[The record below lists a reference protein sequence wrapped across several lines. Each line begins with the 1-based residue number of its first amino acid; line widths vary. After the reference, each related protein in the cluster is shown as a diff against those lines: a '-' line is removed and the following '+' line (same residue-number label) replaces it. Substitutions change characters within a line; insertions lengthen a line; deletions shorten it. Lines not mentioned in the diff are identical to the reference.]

1 MFTSERALAYL
12 TQLAPWAKDYTWRR
26 RADGLNVRENEGDS
40 LILVGPVGVYF
51 YSHVITRD
59 RREDRIYI
67 EVIDSMLWD
76 HLRAELTTG
85 GHIMGPVSARS
96 VRSIIP
102 TLDAAKWCLNK
113 LEVQYQTSFDEL
125 CLHDDVV
132 MTRLKA
138 IQSAWV
144 KGLIFGQPEPVEA
157 PPPNPA
163 WTVPLQ
169 YVDVGVNI
177 AEPVHNAGQVIA
189 VDLEGPNVEYE
200 LGRMYPPV
208 VEYTPQ
214 EVRTP
219 TAPIPPN
226 PTLDYGGGNWTD
238 LWRNR
243 YQPLTQEEVRN
254 ITYTT
259 QTDQDRTGYFDV
271 TMTTDLNAVA
281 TTADGTTRAQT
292 PTLELTDEQM
302 RNATREFLA
311 RLDRQRAEQNERQL
325 NARHWTN
332 RRRGGRQYF

>member
-26 RADGLNVRENEGDS
+26 RAGGLNGRENEGDS

-67 EVIDSMLWD
+67 EVIDSLLWD
-76 HLRAELTTG
+76 HLQAELTTG

-113 LEVQYQTSFDEL
+113 LEVEYQTSFDEL
-125 CLHDDVV
+125 CLRDDVV

-138 IQSAWV
+138 IQSVWV
-144 KGLIFGQPEPVEA
+144 KGLIFGQPEPVEV

-177 AEPVHNAGQVIA
+177 VEPVRNAEQTIA
-189 VDLEGPNVEYE
+189 VDLEGPNEERE
-200 LGRMYPPV
+200 LGRMYPPA

-219 TAPIPPN
+219 ATPIPPN

-254 ITYTT
+254 ITYTI

-311 RLDRQRAEQNERQL
+311 RLDRQRAEQNERQR